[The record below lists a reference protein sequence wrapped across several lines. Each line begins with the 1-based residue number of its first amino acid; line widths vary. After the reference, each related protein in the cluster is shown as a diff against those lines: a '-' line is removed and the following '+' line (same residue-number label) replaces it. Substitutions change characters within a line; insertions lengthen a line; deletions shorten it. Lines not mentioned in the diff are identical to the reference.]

1 MSMFKYRTYGLKLNS
16 ELWLPELR
24 EDNSQAKADIIIR
37 RGSLAPPQLQP
48 TLTNCYCKVTKKE
61 AYLAWEEVGTF
72 LVRGGREIIVDLI
85 PNVEE
90 SIVRLFLLGAGLG
103 MLLHQRGLFLLHAST
118 VKMSDRA
125 VSFMGNKG
133 WGKSTTAG
141 ALHRRG
147 YELMTDDVTAIDM
160 SNPQCPMVL
169 PGYGQLKLWPESAL
183 ALGNDPKMLPLL
195 HPQLEKRDRLIKQD
209 VALDPVPLKQI
220 YLLGGGEKLAIK
232 NLLPQ
237 QALAAVMHNWY
248 CARFGS
254 QMLQAI
260 NMSHHFQR
268 CTKLIDR
275 IPVFCLQRENSLAAL
290 DEIAQLI
297 ESHLAQAKTL
307 AV

>member
-1 MSMFKYRTYGLKLNS
+1 MFFYSAYGLSINS
-16 ELWLPELR
+16 ELILPELK
-24 EDNSQAKADIIIR
+24 ETSSKDKADIIII
-37 RGSLAPPQLQP
+37 RGGLNPPQLKL
-48 TLTNCYCKVTKKE
+48 TLTNCYCKVFKDE

-118 VKMSDRA
+118 VKLGDRA
-125 VSFMGNKG
+125 VSFMGDKG

-141 ALHRRG
+141 ALRRRG
-147 YELMTDDVTAIDM
+147 HQLMTDDVTAIDM

-169 PGYGQLKLWPESAL
+169 PGYGQLKLWPESAI
-183 ALGNDPKMLPLL
+183 ALGDDPELLPLL
-195 HPQLEKRDRLIKQD
+195 HPQLEKRDHLVKQD
-209 VALDPVPLKQI
+209 LALDPVPLKQI
-220 YLLGGGEKLAIK
+220 YLLGGGARLAIE

-260 NMSHHFQR
+260 NLSDHFQR
-268 CTKLIDR
+268 CTKLIER
-275 IPVFCLQRENSLAAL
+275 VPLFCLQREDSLAAL
-290 DEIAQLI
+290 DEIAQLV
-297 ESHLAQAKTL
+297 ESHLAQAKPL
-307 AV
+307 RF

>member
-1 MSMFKYRTYGLKLNS
+1 MYFYKAYGLKLNS
-16 ELWLPELR
+16 ELWLPELKERTR
-24 EDNSQAKADIIIR
+24 EEKTDITILQ
-37 RGSLAPPQLQP
+37 GNLNLPQLEP
-48 TLTNCYCKVTKKE
+48 TLTNCYCRVFKDE

-85 PNVEE
+85 PQVEE

-118 VKMSDRA
+118 VKIGDHA
-125 VSFMGNKG
+125 VSFIGDKG

-141 ALHRRG
+141 ALHCRG
-147 YELMTDDVTAIDM
+147 HQLMSDDVTAIDL

-169 PGYGQLKLWPESAL
+169 PGYGQLKLWPESAI
-183 ALGNDPKMLPLL
+183 ALNNDPESLPLL
-195 HPQLEKRDRLIKQD
+195 HPQLEKRDYLVKQD
-209 VALDPVPLKQI
+209 LALDPVELKQI
-220 YLLGGGEKLAIK
+220 YLLGGGKKLAID

-260 NMSHHFQR
+260 NLSDHFQR
-268 CTKLIDR
+268 CTKLTDLV
-275 IPVFCLQRENSLAAL
+275 PVSCLQRENSLAAL
-290 DEIAQLI
+290 AEIAQVV
-297 ESHLAQAKTL
+297 ESHIEPTEILT
-307 AV
+307 V

>member
-1 MSMFKYRTYGLKLNS
+1 MFFYSAYGLSISS
-16 ELWLPELR
+16 ELILPELKKISSK
-24 EDNSQAKADIIIR
+24 DKADIIIL
-37 RGSLAPPQLQP
+37 RGSLNPPQLEP
-48 TLTNCYCKVTKKE
+48 TLTNCYCTVTADE

-72 LVRGGREIIVDLI
+72 LVCAGREIIIDLI
-85 PNVEE
+85 PQVEE
-90 SIVRLFLLGAGLG
+90 LIVRLFLLGAGLG

-118 VKMSDRA
+118 VKIGDRA
-125 VSFMGNKG
+125 VSFMGDKG

-147 YELMTDDVTAIDM
+147 HQLMTDDVTAIDM

-169 PGYGQLKLWPESAL
+169 PGYGQLKLWPESAI
-183 ALGNDPKMLPLL
+183 ALGDDPESLPLL
-195 HPQLEKRDRLIKQD
+195 HPQLEKRDHLVKQD
-209 VALDPVPLKQI
+209 LALDPVPLKQI
-220 YLLGGGEKLAIK
+220 YLLGGGERLAIE

-260 NMSHHFQR
+260 NLSDHFQR

-275 IPVFCLQRENSLAAL
+275 VPVFCLQRENSLAAL

-297 ESHLAQAKTL
+297 EAHIKR
-307 AV
+307 